1 MERRTYSPA
10 FIADAVQ
17 LVRAGTSI
25 SRVSRELGIPNGTL
39 WNWVQKDREAP
50 GTTFDAGPS
59 LSAEQQE
66 LRHLRQRVAELEQ
79 ENDFLGKASAYF
91 ASKRHP

>member
-17 LVRAGTSI
+17 LVREGTSV

-39 WNWVQKDREAP
+39 WNWVQKDQADADAP
-50 GTTFDAGPS
+50 PASPTCVS
-59 LSAEQQE
+59 EEQQE
-66 LRHLRQRVAELEQ
+66 VRRLRQRVAELEQ

-91 ASKRHP
+91 ARKHRP